1 VIPYDTDELENLGK
15 NDDTHVLLLRLSH
28 DTIFKKFK
36 KMELDFVLVR
46 TPLNLKSILSMLL
59 KFLLTFSSYA

>member
-1 VIPYDTDELENLGK
+1 MIATDELENLGK
-15 NDDTHVLLLRLSH
+15 NDDTHVLSLRLSH

-46 TPLNLKSILSMLL
+46 TPLILSFGKLVS
-59 KFLLTFSSYA
+59 FPG